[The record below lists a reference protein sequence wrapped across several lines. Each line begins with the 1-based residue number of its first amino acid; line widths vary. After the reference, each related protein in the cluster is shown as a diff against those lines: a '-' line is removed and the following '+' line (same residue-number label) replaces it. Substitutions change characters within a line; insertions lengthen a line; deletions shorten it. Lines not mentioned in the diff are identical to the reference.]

1 MPNKIKRVERSINKL
16 KRNKPKTYRERAQM
30 ARLSRDIGK
39 LKSELEMSQKT
50 NLELQQ
56 CIESL
61 SQTTI
66 ELQNRLDTIVS
77 IASTESYEQVQ
88 SK

>member
-16 KRNKPKTYRERAQM
+16 KRNKPKTYREKAQM

-56 CIESL
+56 RVESL

-66 ELQNRLDTIVS
+66 DLQNRLDTIVS
-77 IASTESYEQVQ
+77 IASTESCEKVQ

>member
-1 MPNKIKRVERSINKL
+1 MTNKIKRVERSINEL
-16 KRNKPKTYRERAQM
+16 KRNKPKTYREKAQM

-61 SQTTI
+61 SQTAI